1 MSPPKATG
9 DKADIQRVIEESAGS
24 YTFKYPQKGDYRSAV
39 IMHDING
46 DGTDEAVAF
55 YKSNTPDGVSDI
67 TVIFIDPDIWRM
79 AENRRVSE
87 FRRRGGKGVLFRL
100 KRRRLGFRADR
111 MEQLFQ
117 RQPGDGFPV

>member
-1 MSPPKATG
+1 MDLDTQNLMSPPKATG

-67 TVIFIDPDIWRM
+67 TVIFIDRYL
-79 AENRRVSE
+79 ENGRESPR
-87 FRRRGGKGVLFRL
+87 FRIPPQRWKGC
-100 KRRRLGFRADR
+100 A
-111 MEQLFQ
+111 
-117 RQPGDGFPV
+117 FPT

>member
-1 MSPPKATG
+1 MDLDTQNLMSPPKATG

-55 YKSNTPDGVSDI
+55 
-67 TVIFIDPDIWRM
+67 
-79 AENRRVSE
+79 
-87 FRRRGGKGVLFRL
+87 L
-100 KRRRLGFRADR
+100 
-111 MEQLFQ
+111 
-117 RQPGDGFPV
+117 